1 MAPTLPCL
9 VRSFVMLLD
18 ARCHEDP
25 HGTTMDPVYLHV
37 LKYIFPPSLKK
48 FLRLLLEKTNS

>member
-37 LKYIFPPSLKK
+37 LKYKSELVFEALVRKNK
-48 FLRLLLEKTNS
+48 